1 MRKQVGFWRLAFI
14 VFPVTAVTLDPNF
27 VILGVPNL
35 LFGMPVGSILPPWDH
50 FVSFQLG
57 DTLGD
62 HGSSRK
68 DTWESETRFLLISG

>member
-1 MRKQVGFWRLAFI
+1 MWKQVGLWRLAFI
-14 VFPVTAVTLDPNF
+14 VFPVTAVTVDPNF
-27 VILGVPNL
+27 AIFGVPNL

-62 HGSSRK
+62 HMGAARRTHGSPK
-68 DTWESETRFLLISG
+68 QDFY